1 MKKEMMSKASTEHK
15 LQMPAEGV
23 LLRKDYG
30 DSKVYQIVCECGDCD
45 HDHNVWVEAEDFGIT
60 ITIYTQQKTK
70 WWEQNRWQTIWRLL
84 TKGYVERESTL
95 IMSEQQA
102 LNYAETLKSAVKD
115 VKEFRSK
122 NNPLTRAASK
132 IANEGDCV

>member
-1 MKKEMMSKASTEHK
+1 MKEETMSKPSTK
-15 LQMPAEGV
+15 INSQTPAEGV

-30 DSKVYQIVCECGDCD
+30 DAKIYQIVCECGDCD
-45 HDHNVWVEAEDFGIT
+45 HDHNIWVEAEDHGIT
-60 ITIYTQQKTK
+60 VTIYTQQKTK

-102 LNYAETLKSAVKD
+102 LNYANVLISATKD
-115 VKEFRSK
+115 VKKFIQDRKENSAAVK
-122 NNPLTRAASK
+122 AAS
-132 IANEGDCV
+132 EQDCV

>member
-1 MKKEMMSKASTEHK
+1 MKSEI
-15 LQMPAEGV
+15 PAEGV

-30 DSKVYQIVCECGDCD
+30 DAKVYQIVCECGDCD
-45 HDHNVWVEAEDFGIT
+45 HSHNVWVEAEDYGIT
-60 ITIYTQQKTK
+60 VTIYTQQKTK

-102 LNYAETLKSAVKD
+102 LNYANVLTSAIKD
-115 VKEFRSK
+115 VKKFKQDRKEKSATAK
-122 NNPLTRAASK
+122 LA
-132 IANEGDCV
+132 EEQDCV

>member
-1 MKKEMMSKASTEHK
+1 MKEETMSKPSTK
-15 LQMPAEGV
+15 INSQTPAEGI

-30 DSKVYQIVCECGDCD
+30 DAKIYQIVCECGDCD
-45 HDHNVWVEAEDFGIT
+45 HDHNIWVEAEDHGIT
-60 ITIYTQQKTK
+60 VTIYTQQKTK

-102 LNYAETLKSAVKD
+102 LNYANVLISATKD
-115 VKEFRSK
+115 VKKFIQDRKENS
-122 NNPLTRAASK
+122 AAVK
-132 IANEGDCV
+132 EANEQDCV